1 MKAALALIILC
12 LAVAARAEDKP
23 SLLLYISPSYTQ
35 EVRLGVQPYYG
46 VWVDRIDAAKS
57 AAHKHLAPFFSTI
70 EACEG
75 INVGDM
81 IAKIKPQL
89 TFNPMLGFVQAQV
102 KIEFNLGDGRDLGT
116 LSAVGQQF
124 GFIDSPFVQDD
135 VRKAFDKAMQS
146 IAEKYAADTRL
157 QENIRAGLASDFK
170 RPPCGV
176 IGLMPSR

>member
-12 LAVAARAEDKP
+12 LAGAARAEDKP

-35 EVRLGVQPYYG
+35 EIRLGVQPYYG
-46 VWVDRIDAAKS
+46 VWVDRVDAAKS
-57 AAHKHLAPFFSTI
+57 AAHKHLAPFFSSI
-70 EACEG
+70 NACEG

-89 TFNPMLGFVQAQV
+89 TYNPMLGFIQAQV

-124 GFIDSPFVQDD
+124 VYIDSPFVQDD
-135 VRKAFDKAMQS
+135 TRKAFDKAMQG
-146 IAEKYAADTRL
+146 IAEQYAADTQL
-157 QENIRAGLASDFK
+157 QQSIRAGLASDFK
-170 RPPCGV
+170 RPPCGI
-176 IGLMPSR
+176 IGLVPSR